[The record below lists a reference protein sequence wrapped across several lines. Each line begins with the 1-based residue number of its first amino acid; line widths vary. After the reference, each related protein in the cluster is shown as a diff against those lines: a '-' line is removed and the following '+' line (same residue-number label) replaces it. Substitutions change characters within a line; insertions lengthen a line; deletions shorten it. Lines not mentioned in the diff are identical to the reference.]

1 MKNNVLNIFKLIFE
15 KVKKYIHICAKGQ
28 YIMADNGEAGANR
41 QKDKL
46 NKISQLYLNFI
57 NEKKTSAY

>member
-15 KVKKYIHICAKGQ
+15 KVKKYIHICAKSQ

-41 QKDKL
+41 QKDKHFEQNL
-46 NKISQLYLNFI
+46 STLPEF
-57 NEKKTSAY
+57 

>member
-1 MKNNVLNIFKLIFE
+1 
-15 KVKKYIHICAKGQ
+15 
-28 YIMADNGEAGANR
+28 MADNGEAGANR

>member
-15 KVKKYIHICAKGQ
+15 KVKKYIHICVKVQ

-41 QKDKL
+41 QKDKYFEQNL
-46 NKISQLYLNFI
+46 STLPEFYK
-57 NEKKTSAY
+57 